1 VGLDRGLLL
10 DHAHIVRSATD
21 SDNHLSRNCLTSAV
35 RFGAMPAKRDEAQ
48 EILEGVHPAFRRGR
62 HLYRTLP
69 GGERCKMCASPF
81 GSVGGPL
88 MRLFGKGR
96 WPKNPHYCKQCFN
109 QLVTQRFGAEVNA
122 SLLFADVRG
131 STALAEGMRPSE
143 FRARMSRFFAIA
155 SDAVIEHDGIVDKF
169 VGDEIVAVF
178 IPALNGAQH
187 ASNAIAAARQVVA
200 MAREKADL
208 PVGAGVNSGVA
219 YVGAV
224 GDGTEV
230 EFTAMGDPVNVAA
243 RLAGAAGAGEVL
255 VSAAAADFAA
265 LDAAGLEQRSLE
277 LKGKSERV
285 DVVVLPA

>member
-1 VGLDRGLLL
+1 M
-10 DHAHIVRSATD
+10 A
-21 SDNHLSRNCLTSAV
+21 
-35 RFGAMPAKRDEAQ
+35 PERDVAQ
-48 EILEGVHPAFRRGR
+48 EILEGVHPAFRRNR
-62 HLYRTLP
+62 HFFRALP

-81 GSVGGPL
+81 GLPGYPL

-96 WPKNPHYCKQCFN
+96 WPKNPNYCKQCFN
-109 QLVTQRFGAEVNA
+109 ELTRQRFGAEVNA

-131 STALAEGMRPSE
+131 STALAETMRPRD
-143 FRARMSRFFAIA
+143 FRARMDGFFRIA
-155 SDAVIEHDGIVDKF
+155 SAAVIDHDGFIDKF
-169 VGDEIVAVF
+169 VGDEIIAIF

-187 ASNAIAAARQVVA
+187 ASHAIAAARQIVHD
-200 MAREKADL
+200 AREKVDL
-208 PVGAGVNSGVA
+208 PVGAGVNSGLA

-255 VSAAAADFAA
+255 VSSAAADFAK
-265 LDAAGLEQRSLE
+265 LDGAGLEHRSLD

-285 DVVVLPA
+285 EVVVLAS

>member
-1 VGLDRGLLL
+1 MTV
-10 DHAHIVRSATD
+10 
-21 SDNHLSRNCLTSAV
+21 
-35 RFGAMPAKRDEAQ
+35 KRDEAQ

-96 WPKNPHYCKQCFN
+96 WPKNPHYCRQCFN
-109 QLVTQRFGAEVNA
+109 QLLTQRFGAEVNA

-131 STALAEGMRPSE
+131 STTLAEGLRPAE
-143 FRARMSRFFAIA
+143 FRTRMNRFFAVA
-155 SDAVIEHDGIVDKF
+155 SEAVIEHEGIVDKY

-187 ASNAIAAARQVVA
+187 AANAIAAAREVVA
-200 MAREKADL
+200 AARDKADL
-208 PVGAGVNSGVA
+208 PVGAGVNSGLA

-224 GDGTEV
+224 GEGLDV
-230 EFTAMGDPVNVAA
+230 EFTAMGDPVNIAA
-243 RLAGAAGAGEVL
+243 RLASAAGAGEVL
-255 VSAAAADFAA
+255 VSTASVEFAK
-265 LDAAGLEQRSLE
+265 LDTAGLERRSLD
-277 LKGKSERV
+277 LKGKSEKV

>member
-1 VGLDRGLLL
+1 M
-10 DHAHIVRSATD
+10 AQ
-21 SDNHLSRNCLTSAV
+21 
-35 RFGAMPAKRDEAQ
+35 PRDEAQ

-62 HLYRTLP
+62 HLFRRIP
-69 GGERCKMCASPF
+69 GGERCKLCASPF

-96 WPKNPHYCKQCFN
+96 WPKNPNYCRQCFN
-109 QLVTQRFGAEVNA
+109 QLITQRFGAEVEA

-131 STALAEGMRPSE
+131 STTLSEGIRPAE
-143 FRARMSRFFAIA
+143 FRARMNRFFAVA
-155 SDAVIEHDGIVDKF
+155 SESVIEHDGIVDKF

-187 ASNAIAAARQVVA
+187 AANAIAAARDVVRR
-200 MAREKADL
+200 AREVADL

-224 GDGTEV
+224 GDGLDV

-243 RLAGAAGAGEVL
+243 RLASAAGAGQVL
-255 VSAAAADFAA
+255 VSAASAEAAK
-265 LDAAGLEQRSLE
+265 LDESGLERRSLD
-277 LKGKSERV
+277 LKGKSGPV
-285 DVVVLPA
+285 DVVLLPA